1 MQKMRSHLA
10 ATDQIFGPGDPPRP
24 PRGDIAGYKYADLV
38 RDVWSSPTWHPAKQR
53 SPRETRT
60 FGTEAEAKIFA
71 RSRLDE
77 GLVVY
82 AGTINPHTP
91 KRLVPSSQVESWLA
105 GASINDESTYGEKK
119 E

>member
-1 MQKMRSHLA
+1 M
-10 ATDQIFGPGDPPRP
+10 PGTSTPIWYVTFEVRQ
-24 PRGDIAGYKYADLV
+24 RGIL
-38 RDVWSSPTWHPAKQR
+38 PKQR

-60 FGTEAEAKIFA
+60 FGTEAEAKKFA

-91 KRLVPSSQVESWLA
+91 KRLVPSSQVDSWLA